1 MNRPSPRRGVN
12 PRRHVSRAIALGVA
26 SLVGV
31 AGSPL
36 GMAHAASDPAI
47 SNARTSLISV
57 SSAGLQGSDYRSE
70 AFAVS
75 ASGRYVAFTSAASN
89 LVPGDTNETWDV
101 FVRDRW
107 VGTTTRISES
117 STGAQAN
124 SSSYG
129 LTMTPDGRYVV
140 FASDAT
146 NLVRGDTNGALDA
159 FLWDRR
165 SGMTSRISV
174 SNTGGQVNA
183 SSYEAVISGDG
194 RYVAFSSDASDVV
207 AGDTNQA
214 WDVFVRDRVAG
225 TTRRVSLTVTSGQSN
240 SGSASPAISADGRY
254 VTFASDA
261 SNLVRGDTN
270 NVGDIFVRDQWTN
283 STSRVSLSTG
293 GGQANSGSA
302 SGGMSVDG
310 RHVVFTSE
318 ASNLVR
324 DDTNSFGDIFV
335 RDLWTNTTSRVS
347 VSTTGDQS
355 NEHSYGPAMNADGR
369 YITFTSDATN
379 LAPGDTNSFG
389 DIFVRDLWTN
399 TTSRVNLSATG
410 DQSNEYSYGPA
421 INSDGRYIAFSSY
434 ASNLVASDTNNLG
447 DVFLR
452 DRLG

>member
-1 MNRPSPRRGVN
+1 V
-12 PRRHVSRAIALGVA
+12 GVA

-31 AGSPL
+31 AASPL
-36 GMAHAASDPAI
+36 GVAYAAPDPAT
-47 SNARTSLISV
+47 SNAGTSLISV
-57 SSAGLQGSDYRSE
+57 SSAGRQGSDYRSE

-107 VGTTTRISES
+107 ASTTRRISES

-124 SSSYG
+124 SSSAG
-129 LTMTPDGRYVV
+129 LSMTPDGRYIV

-146 NLVRGDTNGALDA
+146 NLVPGDTNSAFDA
-159 FLWDRR
+159 FVWDRR
-165 SGMTSRISV
+165 SGTTSRVTLSE
-174 SNTGGQVNA
+174 TGGQVNA
-183 SSYEAVISGDG
+183 SSNEAVISGDG
-194 RYVAFSSDASDVV
+194 RFVAFSSDASDVV

-214 WDVFVRDRVAG
+214 WDVFVRDRSAG
-225 TTRRVSLTVTSGQSN
+225 TTRRVSLTVTGGQSN
-240 SGSASPAISADGRY
+240 GGSASPAISADGRY

-270 NVGDIFVRDQWTN
+270 NVGDVFVRDQSADT
-283 STSRVSLSTG
+283 TSRVSLSTG

-324 DDTNSFGDIFV
+324 GDTNSFGDIFV

-347 VSTTGDQS
+347 VSTTGAHS

-379 LAPGDTNSFG
+379 LVPGDTNGFG

-399 TTSRVNLSATG
+399 TTSRISVTTTG
-410 DQSNEYSYGPA
+410 AQSNEYSYGPA
-421 INSDGRYIAFSSY
+421 INADGRYIAFSSY
-434 ASNLVASDTNNLG
+434 ASNLVASDTNNVG

-452 DRLG
+452 AN